1 MHDPGQVVA
10 DLAASV
16 APGGDCLADIA
27 LLREEPDLAGPV
39 ASDPVVS
46 RLVATLGRDLPRS
59 LPLSGFA
66 QNQVWCEIA
75 ALACELLAWTQR
87 VALTGAA
94 RRREPKRLRLR
105 LLSVAGRPAR
115 SGRRHLRRN
124 SPPAGHP
131 RPADQPGHPF
141 DTEGE
146 TARARGTPPTG
157 RDSRAAQHSLNVNL
171 NVKSARGQCLRPPH
185 HGRERSRLTRP
196 AGGSPGHVRSLYQQA
211 RSAVTG
217 GVDPIDAIVNLL
229 YFLQVNG
236 QRRSSLGT

>member
-1 MHDPGQVVA
+1 MPERSCPLTAGPGAPGRRCLAVGNDPHDSLAWGLCEELARWRAVHDPGQVVA

-46 RLVATLGRDLPRS
+46 RLVATLARDLPRS

-157 RDSRAAQHSLNVNL
+157 RDSRAAQHSLNV
-171 NVKSARGQCLRPPH
+171 KPERAISPRPVPQATT
-185 HGRERSRLTRP
+185 SRP
-196 AGGSPGHVRSLYQQA
+196 
-211 RSAVTG
+211 
-217 GVDPIDAIVNLL
+217 
-229 YFLQVNG
+229 
-236 QRRSSLGT
+236 